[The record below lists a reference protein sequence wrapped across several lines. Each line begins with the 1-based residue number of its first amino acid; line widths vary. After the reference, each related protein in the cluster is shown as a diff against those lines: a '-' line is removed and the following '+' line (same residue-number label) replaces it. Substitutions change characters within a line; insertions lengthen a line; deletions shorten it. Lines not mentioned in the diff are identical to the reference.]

1 MRLEKF
7 FGTHGQANGHAERKC
22 ANPRCG
28 RKFQGRGRQKYCS
41 RNCSRSVWEK
51 AQRARKV
58 EKKQGETARLRPP
71 GPEFRAALPRARVC
85 SAGLDAVLV
94 LAKRKKRGKSD
105 CKADE
110 KRRLLYQGLDA
121 RRRAFTPEIP
131 KLPKP
136 ARPIAAEL
144 GVAVARDAVFVA
156 AGLRGAPPEVVD
168 QRLVQVPDDD
178 FRQAVKQLM
187 AGG

>member
-1 MRLEKF
+1 LRPARPTGMPSGNAPIPDAAGNSR
-7 FGTHGQANGHAERKC
+7 AEAGRNIAAGIAPVRSGKKCSAPARSRKSRER
-22 ANPRCG
+22 PR
-28 RKFQGRGRQKYCS
+28 
-41 RNCSRSVWEK
+41 
-51 AQRARKV
+51 
-58 EKKQGETARLRPP
+58 RLRPP

-156 AGLRGAPPEVVD
+156 AGLRGAPLEVVD
-168 QRLVQVPDDD
+168 QRLAAVPDDD
-178 FRQAVKQLM
+178 FREAVRQLM
-187 AGG
+187 ATG